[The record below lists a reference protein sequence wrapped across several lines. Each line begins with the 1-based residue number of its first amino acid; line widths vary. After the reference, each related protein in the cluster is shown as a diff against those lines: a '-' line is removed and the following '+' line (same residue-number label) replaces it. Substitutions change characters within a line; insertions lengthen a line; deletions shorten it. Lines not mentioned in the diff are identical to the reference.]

1 MGLPALMLAQA
12 LISLAPTIENVRTLP
27 ANAEYRVPSSEF
39 QEAVA
44 RNLEI
49 GTPVSMPD
57 SVRRHKAITLSDG
70 YYTRLNIHRYAGYA
84 TLPLFAIVYFSGQ
97 QELTKG
103 SAAPL
108 WADKAHRPAAY
119 LLAGVFTLNTVTG
132 LLNLAEASKVKQG
145 KTRRWVHSVLMLASD
160 AAMIYGVAKAPSL
173 SQIDDRIAAGK
184 RGGWT
189 PHKSFT
195 VASMSLATVGYL
207 MMFVWK
213 E

>member
-1 MGLPALMLAQA
+1 MGLPALLLAQA
-12 LISLAPTIENVRTLP
+12 LVSLAPTIQNVRTLDQS
-27 ANAEYRVPSSEF
+27 EFRVPSSEF
-39 QEAVA
+39 QVLGA
-44 RNLEI
+44 RNPELGI
-49 GTPVSMPD
+49 VVVPD
-57 SVRRHKAITLSDG
+57 SVRRQKAITLSDG
-70 YYTRLNIHRYAGYA
+70 YYTRLDIHRYAGYA
-84 TLPLFAIVYFSGQ
+84 TLPLFAISYFSGQ
-97 QELTKG
+97 QELEKG

-108 WADKAHRPAAY
+108 WADKVHRPSAY
-119 LLAGVFTLNTVTG
+119 LLAGVFTVNTVTG
-132 LLNLAEASKVKQG
+132 VLNLAEAGKVKQG
-145 KTRRWVHSVLMLASD
+145 KTRRWVHAVLMLASD

-173 SQIDDRIAAGK
+173 STIDARIAAGK